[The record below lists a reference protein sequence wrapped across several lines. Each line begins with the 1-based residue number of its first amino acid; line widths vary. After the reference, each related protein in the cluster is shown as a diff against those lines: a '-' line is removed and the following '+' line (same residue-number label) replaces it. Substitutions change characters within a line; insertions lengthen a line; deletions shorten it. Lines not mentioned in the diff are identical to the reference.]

1 MEWDALFAN
10 DADDDDD
17 DDDDD
22 NDVQEGWGERK
33 NDISNE
39 MMLSST
45 LSHQSQME
53 WGLKGI

>member
-17 DDDDD
+17 NDD
-22 NDVQEGWGERK
+22 QEGWGERK
-33 NDISNE
+33 NYISNG
-39 MMLSST
+39 MMFSST
-45 LSHQSQME
+45 LSHPSQME